1 MIYLISDIHGCYNTF
16 LKLIKK
22 IKLTNQD
29 TLICLGDAIDRGRYS
44 FEVLDYFMNNNNCKL
59 IKGNH
64 ELFFIL
70 SENNIL
76 NKNDWWKFGGN
87 YTIQALSKL
96 STNEYLRYY
105 NYLNKLPLY
114 IEQDE
119 YLLTHSGFNADFPFV
134 IKDDIILT
142 KETIDLQYQ
151 KHAYNY
157 LISND
162 IHYMPKKYFDK
173 KLIVG
178 HHPTLHFG
186 NPNIH
191 YGANCIDID
200 CGATYKGGKLAC
212 LRLDDFEEFY
222 INIDTQDL

>member
-76 NKNDWWKFGGN
+76 ASCA
-87 YTIQALSKL
+87 IL
-96 STNEYLRYY
+96 
-105 NYLNKLPLY
+105 
-114 IEQDE
+114 I
-119 YLLTHSGFNADFPFV
+119 
-134 IKDDIILT
+134 IK
-142 KETIDLQYQ
+142 
-151 KHAYNY
+151 
-157 LISND
+157 S
-162 IHYMPKKYFDK
+162 M
-173 KLIVG
+173 
-178 HHPTLHFG
+178 
-186 NPNIH
+186 
-191 YGANCIDID
+191 IDINSPYTS
-200 CGATYKGGKLAC
+200 GV
-212 LRLDDFEEFY
+212 
-222 INIDTQDL
+222 